1 MELLEVVVMLNS
13 SYKIPGGKPVK
24 VKLWVES
31 EKIERITIL
40 GDFFLHPEET
50 IQEIES
56 TLAGVKLN
64 STSIESIIT
73 KVIVKSDAKLIG
85 ASPEDFVTAIMM
97 AWDSKQELL
106 N

>member
-1 MELLEVVVMLNS
+1 MLNS
-13 SYKIPGGKPVK
+13 SYKIPGGKLVK

-50 IQEIES
+50 IQTIENS
-56 TLAGVKLN
+56 LAGAKLN
-64 STSIESIIT
+64 SSSIESIIT
-73 KVIVKSDAKLIG
+73 KVMMKSDAKLIG
-85 ASPEDFVTAIMM
+85 ASPEDLATAIMM

-106 N
+106 D

>member
-1 MELLEVVVMLNS
+1 MLNS
-13 SYKIPGGKPVK
+13 SYKIPGGKLVK

-50 IQEIES
+50 IQTIENS
-56 TLAGVKLN
+56 LAGTKLN
-64 STSIESIIT
+64 SGSIESIIT
-73 KVIVKSDAKLIG
+73 KVMMKSDAKLIG
-85 ASPEDFVTAIMM
+85 ASPEDLATAIMM

-106 N
+106 D